1 MVNSGRVMAC
11 MRLVVVVVVAVASSV
26 GTTVVVDDV
35 VVVAT
40 EISNVDNDFDDDAV
54 AIVDVIKSNELRAA
68 AELRWLYDCGKASG
82 NTTARRD
89 HAKAIAELRHK
100 DTAAVARFAST
111 KQIC

>member
-54 AIVDVIKSNELRAA
+54 AIVDVS
-68 AELRWLYDCGKASG
+68 SG
-82 NTTARRD
+82 T
-89 HAKAIAELRHK
+89 
-100 DTAAVARFAST
+100 
-111 KQIC
+111 